1 MVCVESSRV
10 SLSIVATPF
19 GFFWLRTASHCLC
32 LPRFRVD
39 NHREMK
45 RRGEDHCKAMNPSLS
60 LPSGRRGRCPTIL
73 KSPEQS

>member
-1 MVCVESSRV
+1 MACVESSRV

-19 GFFWLRTASHCLC
+19 GLFWLRTASHYLR

-45 RRGEDHCKAMNPSLS
+45 QRGEDHCKAMNPSSLLS
-60 LPSGRRGRCPTIL
+60 SGRRGRCPTIL